1 VFVCHLLLV
10 TLMQYGKTPLYMAAL
25 SAQKESVEMLLNY
38 GANVDTITKVNN
50 SHDTL
55 TNVHINQC
63 STS

>member
-1 VFVCHLLLV
+1 VFVCHLQLV

-50 SHDTL
+50 SL
-55 TNVHINQC
+55 TRTTH
-63 STS
+63 